1 MLERI
6 EPYVGEE
13 PYIFVSYA
21 HKDMEEVMNVIS
33 KLYQKRYRIWYDDG
47 IPLMDDYPRYL
58 RDRIFKCDVFMIFL
72 SKASMDSVNVQ
83 QEIYRAFMSKKKILA
98 ILLEDIPLRPGFR
111 LILGVTQYINKVKFL
126 VERDFFDKLYENEK
140 LKRTQKEW
148 YAQNFFKLDEKIEE
162 QKRKLSSLKYSE
174 NFISSPCTNEYY
186 GLDIQFHSISLGGFV
201 GYSIGFDQRL
211 QGKNGSTVYYL
222 KNTLPVLQAVG
233 AYGYPDVSKEDLQVF
248 TDEEAEIATQLAV
261 WSLAIANDELEK
273 DHRILDL
280 DNLRPKS
287 TYYAY
292 MDRIKNAARK
302 IMKCA
307 IDKPIYSNPRLYI
320 DPRDTKLVVSTTHML
335 AGPYKVVATGFKVS
349 AINVSVD
356 NYSASIV
363 DSRGVIKKKVESR
376 DNIYVRLNKYEVI
389 NKTRIYVY
397 AIGTISEGRIYGS
410 GDPKDENT
418 NYFVN
423 VNFPVIL
430 EDSVKVKWSKLTG
443 NIKIL
448 VIDQYKNKV
457 SGAIFELVNAD
468 NRCVATSVSD
478 KEGNIEFNDISIGK
492 YQLLM
497 KDFSE
502 EYVVAKDGF
511 SFEVTLGNTKKVT
524 YQLKKRVSCLQI
536 NVNNLVVV

>member
-222 KNTLPVLQAVG
+222 N
-233 AYGYPDVSKEDLQVF
+233 PDVSKEDLQVF

-497 KDFSE
+497 KD
-502 EYVVAKDGF
+502 
-511 SFEVTLGNTKKVT
+511 
-524 YQLKKRVSCLQI
+524 
-536 NVNNLVVV
+536 